1 MSVSGQKPAHRSV
14 SPAWFFALFA
24 FLLVGFSAQATAVT
38 VSGLYSAKVPV
49 EGSSPGQLAQGYA
62 DGLSQVLVRVSGTRD
77 VLAMEGVETLL
88 SDAESLLLS
97 YQVAR
102 DESGQS
108 VLSMSFGAVGVNR
121 ALASIDAPV
130 WGANRPL
137 TLAWI
142 AAEDR
147 GSRTLVTR
155 SDAGAAQENAASWRA
170 AFDEAARKRGL
181 PVALPPADFAADREL
196 LSDIWGQFI
205 GRVKSASEDLGHDVL
220 ALVRVS
226 RTGGQW
232 RAGWVFDGMA
242 MDAGEESITA
252 QTPEALA
259 EAMIN
264 RWAELYASR
273 YAVAASEVGDS
284 PQVDI
289 VLRGVTSL
297 EDYAGAN
304 KVLEGLTPVVSVGAH
319 RVRDEQLTL
328 RVAFSGELDQL
339 REYIALDPRFVPMEA
354 DVPADSPATAPI
366 AGDQEASAGANTE
379 ESPESEEVQPAG
391 PDEQTSAEASE
402 ATDLFTYQPVPVDEE
417 EAREAFE
424 SLYQVLYYR
433 WQPSSVIGSDGG
445 E

>member
-1 MSVSGQKPAHRSV
+1 M
-14 SPAWFFALFA
+14 
-24 FLLVGFSAQATAVT
+24 T

-49 EGSSPGQLAQGYA
+49 AGSSPGQLAQGYA

-102 DESGQS
+102 DEFGQS

-121 ALASIDAPV
+121 ALASINAPV

-155 SDAGAAQENAASWRA
+155 PEGGSGQESAGTWRA

-181 PVALPPADFAADREL
+181 PVALPSSDYTSDREL

-205 GRVKSASEDLGHDVL
+205 GRVKSASEDLDHDVL

-242 MDAGEESITA
+242 MNAGEESITA

-289 VLRGVTSL
+289 VLRGVSSL
-297 EDYAGAN
+297 EDYARAN

-339 REYIALDPRFVPMEA
+339 REYIALDPRFVPMES
-354 DVPADSPATAPI
+354 DLPAEPSGTDRITTDQVASSATNAE
-366 AGDQEASAGANTE
+366 DT
-379 ESPESEEVQPAG
+379 PESEEAQPVD
-391 PDEQTSAEASE
+391 PDQQTSAEGSE
-402 ATDLFTYQPVPVDEE
+402 ETELFTYQPVPVDEE

>member
-1 MSVSGQKPAHRSV
+1 
-14 SPAWFFALFA
+14 
-24 FLLVGFSAQATAVT
+24 
-38 VSGLYSAKVPV
+38 
-49 EGSSPGQLAQGYA
+49 
-62 DGLSQVLVRVSGTRD
+62 
-77 VLAMEGVETLL
+77 
-88 SDAESLLLS
+88 
-97 YQVAR
+97 
-102 DESGQS
+102 
-108 VLSMSFGAVGVNR
+108 
-121 ALASIDAPV
+121 
-130 WGANRPL
+130 
-137 TLAWI
+137 
-142 AAEDR
+142 
-147 GSRTLVTR
+147 
-155 SDAGAAQENAASWRA
+155 
-170 AFDEAARKRGL
+170 
-181 PVALPPADFAADREL
+181 
-196 LSDIWGQFI
+196 
-205 GRVKSASEDLGHDVL
+205 
-220 ALVRVS
+220 VRVS
-226 RTGGQW
+226 RAGGQW

-242 MDAGEESITA
+242 MNAGEESITA

-297 EDYAGAN
+297 EDYARAT

-339 REYIALDPRFVPMEA
+339 REYIALDQRFVPIESDLPAEKSGA
-354 DVPADSPATAPI
+354 DENTMGQVSSSSTSAESAPENEDAQPADP
-366 AGDQEASAGANTE
+366 DQ
-379 ESPESEEVQPAG
+379 
-391 PDEQTSAEASE
+391 QTSAEEREEAS
-402 ATDLFTYQPVPVDEE
+402 LFTYQPVPVDEE

>member
-1 MSVSGQKPAHRSV
+1 MTWV
-14 SPAWFFALFA
+14 FALFT
-24 FLLVGFSAQATAVT
+24 FLLAGFSAPATAVT
-38 VSGLYSAKVPV
+38 VPGLYSARVPV
-49 EGSSPGQLAQGYA
+49 AGSAPDQLAEGYA

-77 VLAMEGVETLL
+77 VLAMDGAEALL

-108 VLSMSFGAVGVNR
+108 ILSMSFGAVGVNR
-121 ALASIDAPV
+121 ALASINAPV

-155 SDAGAAQENAASWRA
+155 PAVDVAGDAREENAGTWQA

-181 PVALPPADFAADREL
+181 PVALPPSDFTKDREL

-205 GRVKSASEDLGHDVL
+205 DRVKSVSRDLDQDVL

-242 MDAGEESITA
+242 MNAGEESVVA

-259 EAMIN
+259 EAMID

-297 EDYAGAN
+297 EGYARAN
-304 KVLEGLTPVVSVGAH
+304 QVLESLTPVVSVGAH

-339 REYIALDPRFVPMEA
+339 REYIALDPRFVPMESDLPDGPGNA
-354 DVPADSPATAPI
+354 AEMTMLNQTPSPATSAEG
-366 AGDQEASAGANTE
+366 ATASAD
-379 ESPESEEVQPAG
+379 PEQAG
-391 PDEQTSAEASE
+391 PDQQSPEEEAADAS
-402 ATDLFTYQPVPVDEE
+402 LFTYQPVPVDEE
-417 EAREAFE
+417 EAREAFQ
-424 SLYQVLYYR
+424 SLYQILYYR
-433 WQPSSVIGSDGG
+433 WQPSPVIGTDGG

>member
-1 MSVSGQKPAHRSV
+1 MSVSGQKPAHRSI
-14 SPAWFFALFA
+14 STAWFFALFA
-24 FLLVGFSAQATAVT
+24 FVLVGFSARVTAVT
-38 VSGLYSAKVPV
+38 VSGLYSARVPV

-77 VLAMEGVETLL
+77 VLAMEGVATLL

-102 DESGQS
+102 DGSGRS

-121 ALASIDAPV
+121 ALASINAPV

-147 GSRTLVTR
+147 GSRTLITR
-155 SDAGAAQENAASWRA
+155 PDAGFGQQGAGTWRA

-181 PVALPPADFAADREL
+181 PVALPPSDFVSNREL

-205 GRVKSASEDLGHDVL
+205 GRVKSASENLDHDVL

-232 RAGWVFDGMA
+232 RAGWLFDGMA
-242 MDAGEESITA
+242 MSAGEESVTA

-273 YAVAASEVGDS
+273 YAVAASEVGES

-297 EDYAGAN
+297 EDYARAN

-339 REYIALDPRFVPMEA
+339 REYIALDPRFVPMESDIRDEPSDA
-354 DVPADSPATAPI
+354 ARRTTDQVASSAT
-366 AGDQEASAGANTE
+366 NTE
-379 ESPESEEVQPAG
+379 NMPESEEGQAAN
-391 PDEQTSAEASE
+391 PDQQTSAGVSE
-402 ATDLFTYQPVPVDEE
+402 DTSLFTYQPVPVDEE

-433 WQPSSVIGSDGG
+433 WQPSPVIGSDGG

>member
-1 MSVSGQKPAHRSV
+1 MSVSGRKPAHRSV
-14 SPAWFFALFA
+14 SGAWFFALFT
-24 FLLVGFSAQATAVT
+24 FLLVGFSAQAAAVT

-49 EGSSPGQLAQGYA
+49 EGSSPAQLAQGYA

-155 SDAGAAQENAASWRA
+155 PDEGGGQEGAGTWRA

-181 PVALPPADFAADREL
+181 PVALPPSDFAAEREL

-205 GRVKSASEDLGHDVL
+205 GRVKSASEDLDHDVL

-226 RTGGQW
+226 RAGGQW

-242 MDAGEESITA
+242 MNAGEESVTA

-297 EDYAGAN
+297 EDYARAN

-319 RVRDEQLTL
+319 RVRNEQLTL

-354 DVPADSPATAPI
+354 DVPAEPSNTPPI
-366 AGDQEASAGANTE
+366 TTDPEASSAADAANAPETE
-379 ESPESEEVQPAG
+379 EAQPAG
-391 PDEQTSAEASE
+391 SEQQTSEEEPEQTS
-402 ATDLFTYQPVPVDEE
+402 LFTYQPVPVDEE